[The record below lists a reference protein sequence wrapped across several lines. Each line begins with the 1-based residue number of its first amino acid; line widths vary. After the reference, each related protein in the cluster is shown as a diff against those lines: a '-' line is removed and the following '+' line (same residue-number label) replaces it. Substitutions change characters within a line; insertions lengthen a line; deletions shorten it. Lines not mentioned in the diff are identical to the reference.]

1 MLAIVIPVAF
11 AMIGLALLLN
21 LWRILRGPALP
32 DRIVALDAMYIN
44 AIALLVLLGIHWDN
58 RLYFT
63 VALLIA
69 MLGFVST
76 VALAKY
82 LLRGDIIE

>member
-1 MLAIVIPVAF
+1 MLAIVIPLAF

-32 DRIVALDAMYIN
+32 DRIVGLDAMYIN
-44 AIALLVLLGIHWDN
+44 TIALLVLLGIHWDN
-58 RLYFT
+58 KLYFT
-63 VALLIA
+63 AALLIA

>member
-1 MLAIVIPVAF
+1 MLAGVVSAAF

-21 LWRILRGPALP
+21 LWRTLRGPALP
-32 DRIVALDAMYIN
+32 DRIVGLDAMYVN

-58 RLYFT
+58 DLFFSA
-63 VALLIA
+63 ALLIA
-69 MLGFVST
+69 MLGFVAT

-82 LLRGDIIE
+82 LLRGEIIE